1 MPSKFATEAFATH
14 ANSFYSSSAESLEE
28 KTTHFRRKTKETV
41 KTSIPYFQSKPKVKF
56 PSIHSV
62 LPVLSPSLCN
72 FTMCRFAAKPFPH
85 HSHRIKKNPLLPS
98 LEPLTSHR
106 LQLQLSVKEHR
117 THSLVIPTR
126 QPRRTAFCSF
136 LASVISPLILP

>member
-1 MPSKFATEAFATH
+1 MQIHSTH
-14 ANSFYSSSAESLEE
+14 LLQNLWRKKQPTSEE
-28 KTTHFRRKTKETV
+28 KQETV

-136 LASVISPLILP
+136 LAAVISPLILP